1 MIKKDRH
8 DATKLLKAARR
19 KYQPIKE
26 KHSEQEKAVGQLKA
40 AEMVG
45 HVAQYTAALLLYA
58 TLLLCCCCHWCC
70 CLCCCR

>member
-45 HVAQYTAALLLYA
+45 HVAPVYILLLYY
-58 TLLLCCCCHWCC
+58 
-70 CLCCCR
+70 